1 VAQQVVPWV
10 LIRLGSSVLAL
21 ESSSVR
27 ELLLLPQITPVPNA
41 GVIRGMVTLRNQ
53 AIAVIDLR
61 QLLGMRS
68 LGADADVLNA
78 TLVQRAEDHRRW
90 LAELEASVT
99 EHREFKLTLDPHQC
113 AFGKWYDTFT
123 PSSVVLQSHMKRFD
137 QPHKQIHAL
146 GARVGDLVR
155 TGRHEDAQAQIATA
169 RATTLA
175 TLLQLFDDTPKIL
188 AEMNREMLVVLR
200 DGQRLVSITADAV
213 ESVEAIR
220 PDTVAAIHLPG
231 GAPAD
236 CLVTQTARTA
246 KTGALVLLL
255 DVPRLLR
262 QFTTA
267 DAQPVDSDHP
277 STTIAA

>member
-1 VAQQVVPWV
+1 MAQKVVPWV

-21 ESSSVR
+21 ESSAVR
-27 ELLLLPQITPVPNA
+27 ELLLLPQVTPVPNA
-41 GVIRGMVTLRNQ
+41 GVIRGMVTLRHQ

-61 QLLGMRS
+61 QLLGMRA
-68 LGADADVLNA
+68 LDADTESLNA

-90 LAELEASVT
+90 LGELEASVA

-113 AFGKWYDTFT
+113 AFGKWYDTFA
-123 PSSVVLQSHMKRFD
+123 PASVVLQSHMKRFD

-146 GARVGDLVR
+146 GAQVAELVKA
-155 TGRHEDAQAQIATA
+155 GRHEDATARIATA
-169 RATTLA
+169 RRTTLA
-175 TLLQLFDDTPKIL
+175 TLLQLFEDTPKIL
-188 AEMNREMLVVLR
+188 ADMNREMLVVLR

-220 PDTVAAIHLPG
+220 PDTITPIHLPG

-236 CLVTQTARTA
+236 CLVTESARTA

-255 DVPRLLR
+255 NVPRLLG
-262 QFTTA
+262 QFTSIEARTA
-267 DAQPVDSDHP
+267 CA
-277 STTIAA
+277 